1 MSTEKG
7 DKRKKYSILKAKN
20 LVGVLSAIFVAKTL
34 NGFHK

>member
-7 DKRKKYSILKAKN
+7 GERKKHSILEARN